1 MSLNIKDP
9 ETHRLAKELA
19 EATGET
25 ITEAVR
31 TSVRERLHRVRTRPG
46 LAERLLAI
54 GDDAASRMSEEFRTD
69 NPDDWLYDEDG
80 LPK

>member
-25 ITEAVR
+25 MTEAVR
-31 TSVRERLHRVRTRPG
+31 IAVQERLRRVERAG
-46 LAERLLAI
+46 MSERLLAI
-54 GDDAASRMSEEFRTD
+54 GAEMAARMSEQFRTD
-69 NPDDWLYDEDG
+69 NPDEWLYDEDG

>member
-9 ETHRLAKELA
+9 ETHRLAKQLA

-25 ITEAVR
+25 MTEAVR
-31 TSVRERLHRVRTRPG
+31 VALRERLSRFERVG
-46 LAERLLAI
+46 MAERLLAI
-54 GDDAASRMSEEFRTD
+54 GADAASRMSEEFLTD
-69 NPDDWLYDEDG
+69 NPDAWLYDEVG